1 MFNALID
8 VTFEIIVE
16 MISKEE
22 LEKSNLIFETFL
34 DCRLEVLTYLKLDYQ
49 MFCETLLNS
58 PSFSSSYVNIHCTK
72 SGKESVWFFPISTIF
87 NKDIFVEFEDLSIIK
102 IEVLFVKVTLQ
113 NISIFNLP
121 YFKKFKIKKIRTISF
136 FVSRIIE
143 ETRINVLMPGN
154 SQITDV
160 LHKSLLFY
168 TLREQYLLFP
178 VVFDTIRED
187 FEDNRLFTILSYID
201 NHFNEELSLDKI
213 GSIVGLS
220 TEYVSQFFKR
230 KTGLSLSKYIVDFK
244 MIKAVQILIENN
256 DSITILAQKC
266 GFTDLPYFNRR
277 FKTAFKMNPTEAKQ
291 KFHLMFASSGALELL
306 SEIKEEN

>member
-1 MFNALID
+1 
-8 VTFEIIVE
+8 
-16 MISKEE
+16 MISREE
-22 LEKSNLIFETFL
+22 IEKSDIIFETFL
-34 DCRLEVLTYLKLDYQ
+34 ESKLEVLTYLKLDYD
-49 MFCETLLNS
+49 MFCETLLNC
-58 PSFSSSYVNIHCTK
+58 PSFSSCYVNIQCDK
-72 SGKESVWFFPISTIF
+72 NNKESVWFFPISSFF
-87 NKDIFVEFEDLSIIK
+87 NKDIFIEFEDVSILN
-102 IEVLFVKVTLQ
+102 IEVLFVKVTLH

-121 YFKKFKIKKIRTISF
+121 YFKKFKVKKLRTISF

-143 ETRINVLMPGN
+143 ESRINVYKPGN
-154 SQITDV
+154 HQISDL

-168 TLREQYLLFP
+168 TIREQYLLFP
-178 VVFDTIRED
+178 FVFDTIRED
-187 FEDNRLFTILSYID
+187 FEDKRLFTILSYID

-256 DSITILAQKC
+256 DSITTLAQKC

-291 KFHLMFASSGALELL
+291 KFHLMFSSSGALELL